1 MAKNAHS
8 RWRVGTIVENIRRK
22 IIFCYIKINEF
33 CYNWNG
39 SIHSHHLFSPL
50 VIKSPTNIKPVDDLV
65 KMSIVQREYMM
76 TGVILAGLIVYLS
89 EYIKKTQF

>member
-1 MAKNAHS
+1 MNSAIIGMA
-8 RWRVGTIVENIRRK
+8 
-22 IIFCYIKINEF
+22 
-33 CYNWNG
+33 
-39 SIHSHHLFSPL
+39 LFIAITYSAPL
-50 VIKSPTNIKPVDDLV
+50 IIKSPTNIKPVDDLV